1 MIASVA
7 AALPQISSVISQ
19 LVHAAQQTVLD
30 SHLIEYA
37 PLGARYAGS
46 DASGRCARCVLV
58 VCSERGR
65 SERAPALSEH
75 GVNYATSTI

>member
-19 LVHAAQQTVLD
+19 LVRAAQQTVLD
-30 SHLIEYA
+30 SHLIGYA

-46 DASGRCARCVLV
+46 DASALFALRSCCVLGTGAF
-58 VCSERGR
+58 RGR
-65 SERAPALSEH
+65 
-75 GVNYATSTI
+75 

>member
-19 LVHAAQQTVLD
+19 LVRAAQQTVLD

-46 DASGRCARCVLV
+46 DASRCCARCVLGTGAV
-58 VCSERGR
+58 RR
-65 SERAPALSEH
+65 LRAHALST
-75 GVNYATSTI
+75 A